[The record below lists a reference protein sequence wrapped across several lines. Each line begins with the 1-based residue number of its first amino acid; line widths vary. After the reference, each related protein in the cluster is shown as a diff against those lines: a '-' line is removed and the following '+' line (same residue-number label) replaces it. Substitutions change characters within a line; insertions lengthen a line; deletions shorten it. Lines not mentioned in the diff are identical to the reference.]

1 MLDADLS
8 TYKIQI
14 KMITDVAVAA
24 EDCRI
29 TGEKAS
35 EAESDKVGLT
45 YECSYM
51 ATNMER
57 HWFLDVC
64 GPGTRGVQSDRPI

>member
-45 YECSYM
+45 YERS
-51 ATNMER
+51 
-57 HWFLDVC
+57 
-64 GPGTRGVQSDRPI
+64 